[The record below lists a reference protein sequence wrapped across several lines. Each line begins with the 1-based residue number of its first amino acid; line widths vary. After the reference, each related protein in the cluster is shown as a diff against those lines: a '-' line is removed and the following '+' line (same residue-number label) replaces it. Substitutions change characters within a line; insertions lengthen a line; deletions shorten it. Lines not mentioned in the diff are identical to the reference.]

1 MPTRYNGSMR
11 SHESPPAPTSPTAV
25 STSDEPA
32 ADAPPA
38 ASAAEPSAYDAYLLR
53 HELRNFIALVVNQV
67 VLRSGWIFK
76 TETVIVPAFLDTL
89 AGGAGWMRG
98 LLPVLNRLGQSV
110 PPLFYASTLSAMPRK
125 KWSLVRSSFVMGVPW
140 LVLALFLNYHGTT
153 PPAWLAP
160 VFLIIYTLFG
170 VSNGINQISYNTV
183 QGKLI
188 RAEHRGR
195 LLALAAIVGAI
206 TAIGLTWWFLG
217 DWLDDPAGGFD
228 SIFAFCGIVFVISG
242 ISAMFCAEP
251 KDDAPLDQASGIRE
265 SLADAWSILRDDKN
279 FRRLIEVVVLFSTI
293 LILFP
298 HFQAFARERL
308 GLAGRN
314 LMIWVIAQ
322 NAALGVYSLFIGP
335 IADRFGNRLALR
347 VIILTLA
354 TTPLLAIVL
363 GHVEPELGRKL
374 YPGVFA
380 LLGLTPVMMRT
391 TQNYTLEICR
401 AVDHPRYLGTLGF
414 CLAVPFSMSPLV
426 GWAVDLFGFERVFLG
441 GAAML
446 VLGGLVTFRLV
457 EPRHAGFVPADTSSG
472 PSA

>member
-1 MPTRYNGSMR
+1 MR
-11 SHESPPAPTSPTAV
+11 PHDSPSASPSRV
-25 STSDEPA
+25 DLLDSDES
-32 ADAPPA
+32 
-38 ASAAEPSAYDAYLLR
+38 ASGVVVAEAAAELSPYEKYIER
-53 HELRNFIALVVNQV
+53 YEPRNFVALMVNQV

-140 LVLALFLNYHGTT
+140 LVLAVFLHRYGTS
-153 PPAWLAP
+153 PPKWLAP
-160 VFLIIYTLFG
+160 VFLAIYTLFG

-188 RAEHRGR
+188 RPARRGR
-195 LLALAAIVGAI
+195 LLAGAAIFGAI
-206 TAIGLTWWFLG
+206 TAIGLTWLLLG
-217 DWLDDPAGGFD
+217 EWLDDPAGGFD
-228 SIFAFCGIVFVISG
+228 SIFAFCGLVFVISG
-242 ISAMFCAEP
+242 VSAMFCAEP
-251 KDDAPLDQASGIRE
+251 RDEAEPGQTSRLGG
-265 SLADAWSILRDDKN
+265 SLADAWRILRDDRN
-279 FRRLIEVVVLFSTI
+279 FRRLVEVVVLFSTI

-308 GLAGRN
+308 GLSGRH
-314 LMIWVIAQ
+314 LMVWVIAQ
-322 NAALGVYSLFIGP
+322 NAALGIYSLFIGP
-335 IADRFGNRLALR
+335 LADRFGNRLAMR
-347 VIILTLA
+347 VIIFTLA
-354 TTPLLAIVL
+354 GTPLLAVL
-363 GHVEPELGRKL
+363 LAHVEPELARKL
-374 YPGVFA
+374 YPLVFA

-426 GWAVDLFGFERVFLG
+426 GWGVDVFGFERVFVA
-441 GAAML
+441 GAATL
-446 VLGGLVTFRLV
+446 IFGGLVTFRLV
-457 EPRHAGFVPADTSSG
+457 EPRHAGFVPADTTSYLG
-472 PSA
+472 E